1 MIVSFSVV
9 VSAGKTDDRSH
20 LERTTEVADNDDNKA
35 QDDEFDRDEINPS
48 YDRFETSTAA
58 TTKMTT
64 TTTRCNDASGWMNIT
79 IGDENDDDDR

>member
-35 QDDEFDRDEINPS
+35 QDDEFDRDEINSS
-48 YDRFETSTAA
+48 YDRFETSTATS
-58 TTKMTT
+58 TTMTT
-64 TTTRCNDASGWMNIT
+64 TTRYNDASGWMNNT
-79 IGDENDDDDR
+79 IGDDNDDDDC